1 MSNVYSI
8 ARQLQAPGVA
18 TVATFNPMRLTPKIR
33 KAVRTSI
40 ATGVYKG
47 GWTSQAMKV
56 RRLVLRLADVTPSVF
71 VDLERNYVTLIGAL
85 PAPEAVTSEIIGL
98 LEADCTLQKMKY
110 DDIEKNRYTPTR
122 EEFYTTIDKR
132 HLGNVEKVKGAH
144 GASRTSHY
152 MVVREPKLRQQ
163 IADAFL
169 TTRTSEDVYIA
180 ERVASM
186 LDEDKEWNIPLE
198 HRF

>member
-71 VDLERNYVTLIGAL
+71 VDMERNYVTLHRTT
-85 PAPEAVTSEIIGL
+85 PTPEPVVSEIVGL
-98 LEADCTLQKMKY
+98 LEADCTLQKMRY
-110 DDIEKNRYTPTR
+110 DDLDMGRYKPTR
-122 EEFYTTIDKR
+122 EDFYKEIDRR
-132 HLGNVEKVKGAH
+132 HTQSVEKVKSSH
-144 GASRTSHY
+144 HSTHY
-152 MVVREPKLRQQ
+152 MLVRESKIRQQ

>member
-8 ARQLQAPGVA
+8 ARQLQAPGVM

-47 GWTSQAMKV
+47 GWTSQAQQV
-56 RRLVLRLADVTPSVF
+56 RKLILNMLVERPTVYAH
-71 VDLERNYVTLIGAL
+71 LERNYVTLNRNAFT
-85 PAPEAVTSEIIGL
+85 PEPVVSEIIGL
-98 LEADCTLQKMKY
+98 LEADCTLQKMGY
-110 DDIEKNRYTPTR
+110 DDMVKHKYSPTR
-122 EEFYTTIDKR
+122 EEFYRDIDRR
-132 HLGNVEKVKGAH
+132 HMQSVEKVKSSH
-144 GASRTSHY
+144 HSTHY

-169 TTRTSEDVYIA
+169 TTRTPEDVQLA